1 MNITNNQLLGDL
13 VVLSVAAYLVILLFA
28 VWRAPWKRLLD
39 TNYLHVLLGTCVI
52 MMVLWKMR
60 AGVSPG
66 LDIHF
71 LGITTLTLLAGWP
84 MAVIGSGLVLAGVSL
99 FTEVDWFN
107 FPVNA
112 LLSGVVPALVTWWVL
127 KLAVRYLPSHFFIY
141 IYINAFLAGMLAI
154 TASCLT
160 AAAMLWVS
168 GEYSMSQLT
177 REYLAYLP
185 LLAFPEGVINGML
198 ITGLVVLRPEWVSTF
213 DDESYLKNK

>member
-1 MNITNNQLLGDL
+1 LNITNNQLLGDL
-13 VVLSVAAYLVILLFA
+13 LVLAIAAYLLVLLVA
-28 VWRAPWKRLLD
+28 IWRAPWKRLLD
-39 TNYLHVLLGTCVI
+39 SSYLHVLLGTCVI
-52 MMVLWKMR
+52 MMMLWKMR

-71 LGITTLTLLAGWP
+71 LGVTTLTLLAGWP
-84 MAVIGSGLVLAGVSL
+84 MAVIGSGLVLAGISL
-99 FTEVDWFN
+99 FTDVDWFN

-154 TASCLT
+154 TVSCLV
-160 AAAMLWVS
+160 AAGLLWVS
-168 GEYSMSQLT
+168 GEYTIGQLT

-198 ITGLVVLRPEWVSTF
+198 ITGLVVLRPEWVTTF
-213 DDESYLKNK
+213 DDERYLKNK

>member
-13 VVLSVAAYLVILLFA
+13 VVLSIAAYLVILLFSL
-28 VWRAPWKRLLD
+28 WRAPWKRLLD
-39 TNYLHVLLGTCVI
+39 SSYLHVLLGTCVI

-99 FTEVDWFN
+99 FTDVDWFN

-154 TASCLT
+154 TASCLA

-168 GEYSMSQLT
+168 GEYSLSQLT